1 MKKGLALE
9 GKSKSM
15 VRRYRTDIG
24 TLVIKGL
31 ILLTFTLICGILL
44 LGDNITTVHFLIPN
58 SVIFLVILISLS
70 FISKGNIKKKRLVV
84 LLERHENACLLFFS
98 IGILAVQVIITY
110 SIVFRTSW
118 DVAAVWYG
126 AHWAELGDA
135 AGLQEMSEY
144 YSIYPNNLLLVYIF
158 SKILELNRMLGEP
171 ISNGGLLLALVQC
184 VVVTFSGAVMLKC
197 AKRYAG
203 IRARWG
209 AYFLYVFLIAL
220 SPWIVLP
227 YSDGMGII
235 FPVLI
240 LYLYLRCKEHPGKI
254 GKVIFVY
261 VLFVLAVISY
271 HIKPYSVIVL
281 IATSVIEV
289 SRWFFSIARR
299 DTHIRIFD
307 AVVVIAALLALISSS
322 SLIYRLNHSMGFTVD
337 EERRMGISHYLML
350 GVNEKS
356 LGGFSDEDLEFS
368 EQIYDKENRTKAEL
382 IEFKRRISNMGV
394 IGYANFF
401 TRKAAKNFC
410 DGTFG
415 WGNDES
421 FYTEVYPSRG
431 EVSDLLR
438 SWYYGYGKLYPY
450 NAVIRQCLWL
460 FVLVTIPLSVL
471 TKGAFDVKKK
481 VLGLSILGFM
491 LYLQIFESHARYV
504 FVFVPLYLIMSVAG
518 INNAVK
524 RKYPS
529 R

>member
-1 MKKGLALE
+1 
-9 GKSKSM
+9 M

-24 TLVIKGL
+24 TLIIKGL

-58 SVIFLVILISLS
+58 SVIVLVILISLF
-70 FISKGNIKKKRLVV
+70 FISKGNIKEKRLVG
-84 LLERHENACLLFFS
+84 LLKRHENACLLFFS
-98 IGILAVQVIITY
+98 IGILVVQFLITY
-110 SIVFRTSW
+110 GIIFRTSW

-126 AHWAELGDA
+126 AHWAELCDA

-158 SKILELNRMLGEP
+158 SKILKLNRMLGEP
-171 ISNGGLLLALVQC
+171 ISNGGLLLAFIQC
-184 VVVTFSGAVMLKC
+184 VVVNFSGAVMLKC
-197 AKRYAG
+197 AKRYVG

-240 LYLYLRCKEHPGKI
+240 LYLYLRCKEQQGKI
-254 GKVIFVY
+254 GKVVFVY
-261 VLFVLAVISY
+261 ILFVLAVISY

-281 IATSVIEV
+281 LAASMIEV
-289 SRWFFSIARR
+289 FKWFLSVVHR
-299 DTHIRIFD
+299 DTHIQIFD
-307 AVVVIAALLALISSS
+307 AVVVIAALLALICSSS
-322 SLIYRLNHSMGFTVD
+322 VIYHLNHSMGFIVD

-350 GVNEKS
+350 GANEKT

-368 EQIYDKENRTKAEL
+368 EQIYYKEDRTKAEL
-382 IEFKRRISNMGV
+382 IEFNQRISSMGV

-415 WGNDES
+415 WGNGES

-450 NAVIRQCLWL
+450 NAVIRQCLWIL
-460 FVLVTIPLSVL
+460 MLVTIPFSVL
-471 TKGAFDVKKK
+471 SKGAFDAKKK

-491 LYLQIFESHARYV
+491 LYLQIFESNARYV
-504 FVFVPLYLIMSVAG
+504 FIFVPLFLIMSAVG
-518 INNAVK
+518 VNNAVK